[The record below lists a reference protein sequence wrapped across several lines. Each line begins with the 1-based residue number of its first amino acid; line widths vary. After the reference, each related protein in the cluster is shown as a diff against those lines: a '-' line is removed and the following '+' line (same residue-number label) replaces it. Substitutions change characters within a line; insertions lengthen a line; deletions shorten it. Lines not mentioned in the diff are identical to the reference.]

1 MFNNGGEKFNE
12 CMFIRVLLM
21 YFSFNRNFSAQK
33 MSFYSYIHSSIYSFI
48 HLPIYHQRKIARVI
62 ENFSFE
68 KVISSVNDSLS
79 LVLKDFPK

>member
-1 MFNNGGEKFNE
+1 
-12 CMFIRVLLM
+12 M

-33 MSFYSYIHSSIYSFI
+33 MSFCSYIHSSIYSFI

-68 KVISSVNDSLS
+68 KVINSVNDSFS
-79 LVLKDFPK
+79 LVLKDFPKWL